1 MLSVSIIIPTYN
13 YANFIPNAIESILAQ
28 DYQTS
33 LIQII
38 VIDDGSTDNTK
49 EILNKYIASNTIEY
63 YYQKN
68 LGKASATILGIQ
80 KSSGEIIFNLDAD
93 DEFLPN
99 KISASVT
106 VYNQFP
112 EVTLVSS
119 PAKILF
125 EDRTSS
131 IEPIPPF
138 LIESVNSGIVVLK
151 YYLENNI
158 LFGGGSTFSARSSVL
173 KNLLISVDADMYI
186 DELLVFATLLYGDVY
201 FIKQSLSIWNIHGSN
216 YSGLNNNCIDLVKK
230 NQRMVKSSLAVL
242 SFLKEQN
249 VSNSIINIY
258 QLKHNI
264 RLLFFKEQMLEKK
277 GRDILIFLHFLI
289 SDNSVPLRILYKYNS
304 FQRLLP
310 TKILGLTKT
319 LFRKR

>member
-13 YANFIPNAIESILAQ
+13 YAKFILNAIESILAQ

-63 YYQKN
+63 HYQEN

-99 KISASVT
+99 KISASVS

-131 IEPIPPF
+131 IEPIPLF
-138 LIESVNSGIVVLK
+138 LFESVNSGIVVLK
-151 YYLENNI
+151 YYLKNNT

-173 KNLLISVDADMYI
+173 KNLSIPVDADMYI
-186 DELLVFATLLYGDVY
+186 DELLVFATLMYGDVY

-216 YSGLNNNCIDLVKK
+216 YSGLNEKPNHLVKK
-230 NQRMVKSSLAVL
+230 NQRLIKSSLAVL
-242 SFLKEQN
+242 TYLKKQN
-249 VSNSIINIY
+249 VSNLIFNIY

-264 RLLFFKEQMLEKK
+264 RVLSFKEQIDDKK
-277 GRDILIFLHFLI
+277 FSDILRFLKFLI
-289 SDNSVPLRILYKYNS
+289 YYNSISLKIKYKYNS

-310 TKILGLTKT
+310 TKILRLTKT